1 MVLTPGKSSLRIFV
15 ADLSYVGTVRRAIR
29 EKAAEAGL
37 TGEPLERLSILST
50 ELATNLAKHAGAG
63 GEIFFFDESTETSIV
78 VRLLAIDRGP
88 GIDNIDEAL
97 QDGVSRK
104 NTLGGG
110 MGALRRLSD
119 SVEISSV
126 PGKGTVIQCLL
137 SQSAQGRTKLDAAQ
151 KLQALEIG
159 FISVPHPAET
169 ACGDG
174 FAAVLIDKMASI
186 LVIDGLGHGEGA
198 AEASRR
204 AVELFRQS
212 PFDTPTSLVSRI
224 HSQLAT
230 TRGAALALAQIDL
243 LSDRLTFVGVGN
255 ITARVYSRY
264 SSFGCVSIQGIV
276 GGALGNLKPY
286 EYEWSPSS
294 RLLMYSDGILS
305 TAKLGERTISSANMT
320 AAEIYR
326 DFCRM
331 NDDATVVVVKSKSN

>member
-1 MVLTPGKSSLRIFV
+1 MVLTAGKSSLRIAV
-15 ADLSYVGTVRRAIR
+15 ADQSYVGTVRRAIK

-37 TGEPLERLSILST
+37 SGERLEKLSILST
-50 ELATNLAKHAGAG
+50 ELATNLAKHASGG
-63 GEIFFFDESTETSIV
+63 GEIFFFDESTDNSAV

-88 GIDNIDEAL
+88 GIENLDEAL
-97 QDGVSRK
+97 QDGVSSK

-126 PGKGTVIQCLL
+126 PGKGTVIQCLV
-137 SQSAQGRTKLDAAQ
+137 SQIVQGRTKANTAE
-151 KLQALEIG
+151 KLPVLEVG
-159 FISVPHPAET
+159 FISAPHPAET

-174 FAAVLIDKMASI
+174 VAVKVMDKMASI
-186 LVIDGLGHGEGA
+186 LVTDGLGHGEGA

-204 AVELFRQS
+204 AVEMFRQS
-212 PFDTPTSLVSRI
+212 PFDDPTSLVSRI
-224 HSQLAT
+224 HSELAT

-243 LSDRLTFVGVGN
+243 ISDRLTFVGVGN

-276 GGALGNLKPY
+276 GGSLGRLKPY
-286 EYEWSPSS
+286 EYEWSSGA
-294 RLLMYSDGILS
+294 RLLMYSDGIVS
-305 TAKLGERTISSANMT
+305 AAKLGERTISSANMT

-326 DFCRM
+326 DFCRL
-331 NDDATVVVVKSKSN
+331 NDDATVVVVKSKSS